1 MSHKIDELSSKNIFQ
16 LGRKGKGGRVASGW
30 RMLRIANTVINN
42 VAQGGGRVARAGV
55 AAPAIAECGIETL
68 VVVTELPSCFLFSRP
83 QH

>member
-1 MSHKIDELSSKNIFQ
+1 MRPD
-16 LGRKGKGGRVASGW
+16 RKGKGGRVASGW

-68 VVVTELPSCFLFSRP
+68 VVVTELPSCFLISRP